1 MRARELLALVL
12 ALESIRL
19 EIRGLDMIASAGGA
33 AEARGAADAS
43 ASESLQLV
51 RALAEREGQ

>member
-19 EIRGLDMIASAGGA
+19 EIRGLDMIPPKD
-33 AEARGAADAS
+33 AERNRSEADKN
-43 ASESLQLV
+43 ASEALQLV
-51 RALAEREGQ
+51 RALAEQEER